1 MLLFYCTH
9 CAKMIATDDSEST
22 DQIVDWL
29 DEHIAKCPSATFT
42 YDGTTNVARRRIG
55 GLRSLLEE
63 RPTDKIRLRR

>member
-29 DEHIAKCPSATFT
+29 DEHIAKMPVGDI
-42 YDGTTNVARRRIG
+42 Y
-55 GLRSLLEE
+55 LRGN
-63 RPTDKIRLRR
+63 DKCW